1 MKTEKINTLLIGLG
15 YHARRIY
22 AKYLNESDLVNF
34 SCFFDLFSQKDVIAK
49 YLQENKIN
57 VEGYYTKNSEIGD
70 KLSKEDEEF
79 LNRIIKEHDINAVV
93 ISTEP
98 LAHLKYIYWALDNDL
113 NVLLDKP
120 ISTEIDVSIITN
132 KANKLFKDYHKI
144 EEIYEKKTHL
154 VFTLQ
159 AQRRYHDGY
168 IYTKQQIEKIAK
180 LTNCPLTS
188 VQSFHSDGQWRFPD
202 EIVSQTYHP
211 YNQGYGKMSH
221 SGYHSLDIDIWFS
234 KASLI
239 GNKAWNNYT
248 LYSQFVRPVDFTTQ
262 LTSEDYKSLF
272 PNISKE
278 KLVDTNQMAKAN
290 VNGEIDAFSNISLK
304 RDDKVITSIACSAV
318 HNGFSQRNW
327 TNVVGRDL
335 YKGNGRIRQE
345 SYILEQGPFQSIIIN
360 SFQSEEL
367 MSDGA
372 GDYNVG
378 GEYHFD
384 IHIFRNSKLF
394 PQFKAY
400 ELVKINDLRPVRDL
414 SYSRGHQE
422 EARRSCADEF
432 FDAIRN
438 KRSID
443 QQESNFLQHRLSTQ
457 LLSAIYSSAAK
468 QFNGG
473 SGIIKGII

>member
-1 MKTEKINTLLIGLG
+1 MKMKKVNTLLIGLG

-34 SCFFDLFSQKDVIAK
+34 CCFFDLLSQKDVIEK
-49 YLQENKIN
+49 HLDQNKIN
-57 VEGYYTKNSEIGD
+57 VRGYYTDNDEISD
-70 KLSKEDEEF
+70 RLSTEDEQA
-79 LNRIIKEHDINAVV
+79 LNKIIKEHNIEAVI

-98 LAHLKYIYWALDNDL
+98 LAHLKYTYWALGNNL
-113 NVLLDKP
+113 HILLDKP
-120 ISTEIDVSIITN
+120 ISTEIDVSISLD
-132 KANKLFKDYHKI
+132 KAKKLFEDYQKI
-144 EEIYEKKTHL
+144 EEIYKKKPHL

-202 EIVSQTYHP
+202 EIISQTYHP

-221 SGYHSLDIDIWFS
+221 SGYHSLEIDIWFS
-234 KASLI
+234 KASLVE
-239 GNKAWNNYT
+239 NKEWNNFT
-248 LYSQFVRPVDFTTQ
+248 LYSQFVRPVDFTAQ
-262 LTSEDYKSLF
+262 LTPNDYKNLF
-272 PNISKE
+272 PDIGTE
-278 KLVDTNQMAKAN
+278 KLVNSEHMAKAN
-290 VNGEIDAFSNISLK
+290 VDGEIDAFSNISLK
-304 RDDKVITSIACSAV
+304 RDDKTITSIQCSAI

-327 TNVVGRDL
+327 ISVFGRDL

-345 SYILEQGPFQSIIIN
+345 SYVLEQGPFQSIIIN

-367 MSDGA
+367 MSQSA

-414 SYSRGHQE
+414 GYSRGHQE
-422 EARRSCADEF
+422 EARRSCIDEF
-432 FDAIRN
+432 FDAILNERP
-438 KRSID
+438 IG
-443 QQESNFLQHRLSTQ
+443 QQVSNFLQHRLSTQ
-457 LLSAIYSSAAK
+457 LLSSIYRSAAE

-473 SGIIKGII
+473 SGVIKDII